1 MKLRDILIMALGNL
15 WARKMRTALNLL
27 GVVISAVLLTMTFAG
42 TRGASEGV
50 MNIINSSDQTRQF
63 MILAAPNQDTLVPA
77 DAVKVSKDVDPNRKK
92 RLQAALRQKWI
103 SANAKTRRM
112 DQKMLEQLRGIE
124 YVKALVPQGALNCQ
138 IIVAKDDA
146 TVTRPSSTAGSLVGV
161 NIDSAEFRKRL
172 IVGELPDDQDPNG
185 VLIDEYTA
193 WKMGFHSDQQ
203 LESLIGK
210 RLKTEFQLGQ
220 HPLASVLQSLGPS
233 ASSFDLVELA
243 AFASSVS
250 HLMKQLDATN
260 LNDSE
265 KTLIRQGLKRMA
277 GVNPEKITEQ
287 DDLPADVELD
297 SKGNR
302 KLIREVVVSGIV
314 RRPDDEDES
323 FAFLQFGG
331 RTRLASIYSNCT
343 ITEPIHFRRDNF
355 NGFYATT
362 GEVDHVNHLAEAVAQ
377 IESLGLRTRSAVT
390 IIEKLQ
396 VEVRKMRLAIGAV
409 ALLILLVAAIGISNT
424 MIIAV
429 LERTPEF
436 GIMKSLG
443 ASDRQVLTLVL
454 CEGLITGLLGALLAL
469 AISVG
474 LAEVVSDLCRSYIES
489 QLKGDFDQTI
499 FRFTFWD
506 VGVVFIVT
514 AVVCTL
520 ASLMPAWRAARLD
533 PVVAMRR
540 G

>member
-1 MKLRDILIMALGNL
+1 MKLRDILTMALGNL

-63 MILAAPNQDTLVPA
+63 MILAIPNQNTLVPA
-77 DAVKVSKDVDPNRKK
+77 DAIKVSDEVDPKRKQ

-103 SANAKTRRM
+103 SANGKRKRM
-112 DQKMLEQLRGIE
+112 DQEMLEKLRDVE
-124 YVKALVPQGALNCQ
+124 HVKSLVSHGPLNCQ
-138 IIVAKDDA
+138 IQVVQDDA
-146 TVTRPSSTAGSLVGV
+146 TATRPSSTAGSLVGV
-161 NIDSAEFRKRL
+161 AIDSAEFRKRL
-172 IVGELPDDQDPNG
+172 IVGDLPSKEDPDG
-185 VLIDEYTA
+185 VLLDEYTT

-277 GVNPEKITEQ
+277 GVNPEKITEHE
-287 DDLPADVELD
+287 DLPADVELD

-302 KLIREVVVSGIV
+302 KLIREVVVRGVV
-314 RRPDDEDES
+314 RRPDDEDDS

-377 IESLGLRTRSAVT
+377 IESFGLKTRSAVT

-489 QLKGDFDQTI
+489 QLKGEFNQTI

-506 VGVVFIVT
+506 VAIVFVVT